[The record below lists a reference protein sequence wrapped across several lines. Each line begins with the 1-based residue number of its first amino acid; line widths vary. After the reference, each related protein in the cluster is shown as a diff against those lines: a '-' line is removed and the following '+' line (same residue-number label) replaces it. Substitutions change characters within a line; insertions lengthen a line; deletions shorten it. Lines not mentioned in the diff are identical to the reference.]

1 MSSPDTPAT
10 ARPLDNEVVPLRHP
24 GRVVT
29 AVVLSALIGWFVI
42 GALTND
48 AYGWDTYRSYLFDSR
63 VAEAALHTLALTV
76 LAMAIGIVLGA
87 VMAVLR
93 MSPNPVMRGFSWF
106 YLWIFR
112 GTPIYVQLVFWGL
125 LGAIYQSINVG
136 FAEISLDGVL
146 KNYFVLAF
154 VGLGL
159 NESAYM
165 AEIVR
170 AGLQSVPEGQ
180 AEASK
185 ALGMTWWQTMRRTVL
200 PQAMR
205 IIIPPTGNELISML
219 KTTSLVIAVP
229 YAGELYG
236 RSTDIAYA
244 MFDPVPMLLVA
255 ATWYLAITSVL
266 MVGQHYLEK
275 FYSRG
280 SSRTLTSRQLAAVTD
295 AEGVP
300 PANVKVVGP
309 GTPDASG
316 TGNTT
321 GTRSIDDK
329 DNR

>member
-1 MSSPDTPAT
+1 VSTPDTRPAG
-10 ARPLDNEVVPLRHP
+10 ARPVDNEVVPLRHP
-24 GRVVT
+24 GRIVA
-29 AVVLSALIGWFVI
+29 AVILLALAAWFII
-42 GALTND
+42 GALTKD
-48 AYGWDTYRSYLFDSR
+48 AYGWDTYLDYLFDSR
-63 VAEAALHTLALTV
+63 IAEAALHTLALTV
-76 LAMAIGIVLGA
+76 LAMAIGIILGA

-93 MSPNPVMRGFSWF
+93 MSPNPVMRGFSWV
-106 YLWIFR
+106 YLWVFR
-112 GTPIYVQLVFWGL
+112 GTPVYVQLVFWGL
-125 LGAIYQSINVG
+125 LGSIYHSISVG
-136 FAEISLDGVL
+136 FAEVSVEGFL
-146 KNYFVLAF
+146 KNFFVLAF

-180 AEASK
+180 TEASK

-229 YAGELYG
+229 YAGEIYG

-255 ATWYLAITSVL
+255 ATWYLAITSIL

-275 FYSRG
+275 YYSRG
-280 SSRTLTSRQLAAVTD
+280 SSRTLTSRQLAAMTD
-295 AEGVP
+295 AEGIP
-300 PANVKVVGP
+300 PANVKIVGP
-309 GTPDASG
+309 GTPGVSD
-316 TGNTT
+316 
-321 GTRSIDDK
+321 DDK
-329 DNR
+329 KGNR

>member
-1 MSSPDTPAT
+1 VSTPAP
-10 ARPLDNEVVPLRHP
+10 RPAGSRPVDNEVVPLRHP
-24 GRVVT
+24 GRIVA
-29 AVVLSALIGWFVI
+29 AVILLALAAWFII
-42 GALTND
+42 GALTKD
-48 AYGWDTYRSYLFDSR
+48 AYGWDTYVDYLFDSR
-63 VAEAALHTLALTV
+63 IAEAALHTLALTV
-76 LAMAIGIVLGA
+76 LAMAIGIILGA

-93 MSPNPVMRGFSWF
+93 MSPNPVMRGFSWV

-112 GTPIYVQLVFWGL
+112 GTPVYVQLVFWGL
-125 LGAIYQSINVG
+125 LGSIYHSISVG
-136 FAEISLDGVL
+136 FAEVSVEGFL
-146 KNYFVLAF
+146 KNFFVLAF

-180 AEASK
+180 TEASK

-229 YAGELYG
+229 YAGEIYG

-255 ATWYLAITSVL
+255 ATWYLAITSIL

-275 FYSRG
+275 YYSRG
-280 SSRTLTSRQLAAVTD
+280 SSRTLTSRQLAAMTD
-295 AEGVP
+295 AEGIP
-300 PANVKVVGP
+300 PANVKIVGP
-309 GTPDASG
+309 GTPGVSD
-316 TGNTT
+316 
-321 GTRSIDDK
+321 DDK
-329 DNR
+329 KGNR

>member
-1 MSSPDTPAT
+1 MSTPDTRPAGS
-10 ARPLDNEVVPLRHP
+10 RPVDNEVVPLRHP
-24 GRVVT
+24 GRIVA
-29 AVVLSALIGWFVI
+29 AVVLLALAAWFII
-42 GALTND
+42 GALTKD
-48 AYGWDTYRSYLFDSR
+48 AYGWDTYVDYLFDSR
-63 VAEAALHTLALTV
+63 IAEAALHTLALTV
-76 LAMAIGIVLGA
+76 LAMAIGIILGA

-93 MSPNPVMRGFSWF
+93 MSPNPVMRGFSWV

-112 GTPIYVQLVFWGL
+112 GTPVYVQLVFWGL
-125 LGAIYQSINVG
+125 LGSIYHSISVG
-136 FAEISLDGVL
+136 FAEVSVEGFL
-146 KNYFVLAF
+146 KNFFVLAF

-180 AEASK
+180 TEASK
-185 ALGMTWWQTMRRTVL
+185 ALGMTWWQTVRRTVL

-229 YAGELYG
+229 YAGEIYG

-255 ATWYLAITSVL
+255 ATWYLAITSIL

-275 FYSRG
+275 YYSRG
-280 SSRTLTSRQLAAVTD
+280 SSRTLTSRQLAAMTD
-295 AEGVP
+295 AEGIP
-300 PANVKVVGP
+300 PANVKIVGP
-309 GTPDASG
+309 GTPGVSD
-316 TGNTT
+316 
-321 GTRSIDDK
+321 DDK
-329 DNR
+329 KGNR

>member
-1 MSSPDTPAT
+1 MSTPDTRPAG
-10 ARPLDNEVVPLRHP
+10 ARPVDNEVVPLRHP
-24 GRVVT
+24 GRIVA
-29 AVVLSALIGWFVI
+29 AVILLALAAWFII
-42 GALTND
+42 GALTKD
-48 AYGWDTYRSYLFDSR
+48 AYGWDTYFDYLFDSR
-63 VAEAALHTLALTV
+63 IAEAALHTLALTV
-76 LAMAIGIVLGA
+76 LAMAIGIILGA

-93 MSPNPVMRGFSWF
+93 MSPNPVMRGFSWV
-106 YLWIFR
+106 YLWVFR
-112 GTPIYVQLVFWGL
+112 GTPVYVQLVFWGL
-125 LGAIYQSINVG
+125 LGSIYHSISVG
-136 FAEISLDGVL
+136 FAEVSVEGFL
-146 KNYFVLAF
+146 KNFFVLAF

-180 AEASK
+180 TEASK

-229 YAGELYG
+229 YAGEIYG

-255 ATWYLAITSVL
+255 ATWYLAITSIL

-275 FYSRG
+275 YYSRG
-280 SSRTLTSRQLAAVTD
+280 SSRTLTSRQLAAMTD
-295 AEGVP
+295 AEGIP
-300 PANVKVVGP
+300 PANVKIVGP
-309 GTPDASG
+309 GTPGVSD
-316 TGNTT
+316 
-321 GTRSIDDK
+321 DDK
-329 DNR
+329 KGNR

>member
-1 MSSPDTPAT
+1 MSTPDTRPAGS
-10 ARPLDNEVVPLRHP
+10 RPVDNEVVPLRHP
-24 GRVVT
+24 GRIVA
-29 AVVLSALIGWFVI
+29 AVVLLALAAWFII
-42 GALTND
+42 GALTKD
-48 AYGWDTYRSYLFDSR
+48 AYGWDTYVDYLFDSR
-63 VAEAALHTLALTV
+63 IAEAALHTLALTV
-76 LAMAIGIVLGA
+76 LAMAIGIILGA

-93 MSPNPVMRGFSWF
+93 MSPNPVMRGFSWV

-112 GTPIYVQLVFWGL
+112 GTPVYVQLVFWGL
-125 LGAIYQSINVG
+125 LGSIYHSISVG
-136 FAEISLDGVL
+136 FAEVSVEGFL
-146 KNYFVLAF
+146 KNFFVLAF

-180 AEASK
+180 TEASK
-185 ALGMTWWQTMRRTVL
+185 ALGMTWWQTVRRTVL

-229 YAGELYG
+229 YAGEIYG

-255 ATWYLAITSVL
+255 ATWYLAITSIL

-275 FYSRG
+275 YYSRG
-280 SSRTLTSRQLAAVTD
+280 SSRTLTSRQLAAMTD
-295 AEGVP
+295 AEGIP
-300 PANVKVVGP
+300 PANVKIVGP
-309 GTPDASG
+309 GSPGVSD
-316 TGNTT
+316 
-321 GTRSIDDK
+321 DDK
-329 DNR
+329 KGNR